1 MDRDQTWLD
10 SAGYQVETF
19 PPLKS
24 AKVSFDTV
32 TKKVFSEK
40 SQKDTLG
47 VTLQAPFSATI
58 NEAIP
63 N

>member
-1 MDRDQTWLD
+1 MEIF
-10 SAGYQVETF
+10 S
-19 PPLKS
+19 PLKS

-40 SQKDTLG
+40 SQKDTLS

-58 NEAIP
+58 NEAVP